1 MKIAAVVSFVFFLAS
16 LCLPKALMRVFTDEQ
31 SLIDD
36 GAVYLRTVSLSF
48 FLTGVSQIHLC
59 ILKNSS
65 KAVTAGIISSVSV
78 VTNIFLNAVFI
89 FGLFGFTKLEIAGA
103 ALATVITKLIE
114 AVWCVF
120 ESSKKDSV
128 HFRLRYILRDDKLLK
143 SSFWKHTLP
152 VLGNEIVWGVGFTM
166 YSVIMGHLGTDA
178 VAANSIANIIKNLI
192 VCFCIGL
199 GSGGGIMVG
208 NELGAGRLDTA
219 KKYGKKLCRL
229 AIIFGIVSGL
239 VMLMLGPLILRFSN
253 LSDTA
258 NYYLKYMIVMCSIYL
273 IGKSVNTTT
282 IAGIFCAG
290 GDSRFGFVCD
300 SITMW
305 CITVPLGFIAAFV
318 WKLPVPAVYL
328 IINLDEM
335 LKLPAVYKHY
345 KKYMWVKD
353 LTVKTEE

>member
-1 MKIAAVVSFVFFLAS
+1 
-16 LCLPKALMRVFTDEQ
+16 
-31 SLIDD
+31 
-36 GAVYLRTVSLSF
+36 
-48 FLTGVSQIHLC
+48 
-59 ILKNSS
+59 
-65 KAVTAGIISSVSV
+65 
-78 VTNIFLNAVFI
+78 
-89 FGLFGFTKLEIAGA
+89 
-103 ALATVITKLIE
+103 
-114 AVWCVF
+114 
-120 ESSKKDSV
+120 
-128 HFRLRYILRDDKLLK
+128 
-143 SSFWKHTLP
+143 
-152 VLGNEIVWGVGFTM
+152 
-166 YSVIMGHLGTDA
+166 
-178 VAANSIANIIKNLI
+178 
-192 VCFCIGL
+192 
-199 GSGGGIMVG
+199 MVG
-208 NELGAGRLDTA
+208 NELGSGSLNTA

-229 AIIFGIVSGL
+229 AIVFGIVSGL
-239 VMLMLGPLILRFSN
+239 VMLMLGLLILRFSN
-253 LSDTA
+253 LSNTA
-258 NYYLKYMIVMCSIYL
+258 NYYLKYMIVMCSIYM